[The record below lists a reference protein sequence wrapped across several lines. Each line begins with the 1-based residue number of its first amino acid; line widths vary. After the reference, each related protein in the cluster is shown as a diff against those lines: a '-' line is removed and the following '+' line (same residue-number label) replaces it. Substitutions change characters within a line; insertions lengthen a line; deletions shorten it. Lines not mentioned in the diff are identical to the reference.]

1 MPCCLTVGYVCGNA
15 DLKPRLIRRSGENV
29 PAGSVILQIEGLRR
43 MRKDCLG
50 SIESHARDAWYDETD
65 LQAYLGLPDIASDGK
80 E

>member
-1 MPCCLTVGYVCGNA
+1 
-15 DLKPRLIRRSGENV
+15 
-29 PAGSVILQIEGLRR
+29 
-43 MRKDCLG
+43 MREDCLG